1 MVPEALRIQ
10 VGEEEIP
17 GGRKGGARVLR
28 MRRMSES
35 VEKKGGH
42 LRARRQDEE
51 EKKNTS
57 MIRGQEQSEKVLV
70 R

>member
-1 MVPEALRIQ
+1 M
-10 VGEEEIP
+10 GEEEIP
-17 GGRKGGARVLR
+17 GGRKEGARVLR

-35 VEKKGGH
+35 VEKKRGH
-42 LRARRQDEE
+42 LRPRRQDEE
-51 EKKNTS
+51 ERKNTS